1 MMSATWHRLVEHLNE
16 RSLRERLLIFATVT
30 ILLLLL
36 IHTLALRPLAK
47 AQQEKLRDI
56 GTSQLRITALE
67 QEIGGLRTL
76 YQRDPDLAVRHQIEQ
91 LEQQLHLHEHPL
103 AEITRGMIDPTEMA
117 AVIESILKKNRHLK
131 IIRLENLPATPLIE
145 EAENEGDGAEE
156 KKGNSG
162 HDVPIYKHGLSLEV
176 SGSYGNLVAML
187 HDLESQP
194 WRILWGEVELASERY
209 PVSRLSLVIYTL
221 SFEPS
226 WLAV

>member
-30 ILLLLL
+30 ISLLLL
-36 IHTLALRPLAK
+36 IRTLALQPLAE

-67 QEIGGLRTL
+67 QEIGELRIR
-76 YQRDPDLAVRHQIEQ
+76 YRRDPDLAVRHQIEQ
-91 LEQQLHLHEHPL
+91 LEQQLHLHEQPL
-103 AEITRGMIDPTEMA
+103 AEITRGMIDPSEMA
-117 AVIESILKKNRHLK
+117 GVIESILKKNRHLK

-145 EAENEGDGAEE
+145 EAVNEEDDEGE
-156 KKGNSG
+156 KEDSG

-187 HDLESQP
+187 HDLETQP
-194 WRILWGEVELASERY
+194 WRILWGEVELASEKY
-209 PVSRLSLVIYTL
+209 PISRLSLVIYTL